1 MLNIGIIGAGRIGK
15 VHLESISYHVKNA
28 TVKAVADP
36 YMNDETRAF
45 VESFSVK
52 DVYSD
57 YHKILEDKDIDA
69 VLVCSSTDTHAD
81 ISIEAIK
88 AGKHVFCEK
97 PVDHSIA
104 KIQAVADT
112 LAANPGIKFQVGFNR
127 RFDHNFAAIR
137 AAYDAGKIGE
147 AHILKITSRDPEPPN
162 PKYIAVS
169 GGIFL
174 DMTIHDFDM
183 ACFLTNSDVE
193 EIYVNSAVLVD
204 PAIGEQGDVD
214 TAIITMKMANGALA
228 VIDNSRRAVYG
239 YDQRAEL
246 FGSKGMVATS
256 NDTLSSAV
264 ISDANGVTGE
274 KPLFFFLERYM
285 GSFSEEMRQFVN
297 AVENDT
303 EVPVGIHAGL
313 RASRSV
319 LPPRRALPST
329 DPSNSAR
336 SADRL
341 HNKAPAPK
349 GTGVL
354 CFVWR

>member
-1 MLNIGIIGAGRIGK
+1 MLKIGIIGAGRIGK

-28 TVKAVADP
+28 TVTAMADP
-36 YMNDETRAF
+36 FMNEETEKLIRSYG
-45 VESFSVK
+45 VSKVTK
-52 DVYSD
+52 DYKD
-57 YHKILEDKDIDA
+57 ILNDKDIDA
-69 VLVCSSTDTHAD
+69 VLVCSSTDTHAA
-81 ISIEAIK
+81 ISIEAIN

-97 PVDHSIA
+97 PVDHSIE
-104 KIQAVADT
+104 KIQAVADA
-112 LAANPGIKFQVGFNR
+112 LKEHPDIKFQVGFNR

-137 AAYDAGKIGE
+137 RAYDDGKIGE

-162 PKYIAVS
+162 PAYIKVS

-183 ACFLTNSDVE
+183 ACFLTDSDVE
-193 EIYVNSAVLVD
+193 ELYVNSAVLVD

-228 VIDNSRRAVYG
+228 VIDNSRKAAYG

-256 NDTLSSAV
+256 NDTVSSAV
-264 ISDANGVTGE
+264 ISNADGVTGE

-285 GSFSEEMRQFVN
+285 GSFSEEMRQFTE
-297 AVENDT
+297 AVINDT

-313 RASRSV
+313 QSV
-319 LPPRRALPST
+319 KIGLA
-329 DPSNSAR
+329 AR
-336 SADRL
+336 KSVEEHRPV
-341 HNKAPAPK
+341 KISEIQ
-349 GTGVL
+349 
-354 CFVWR
+354 

>member
-1 MLNIGIIGAGRIGK
+1 MLKIGIIGAGRIGK

-28 TVKAVADP
+28 TVTAMADP
-36 YMNDETRAF
+36 FMNEETEKLIRSYG
-45 VESFSVK
+45 VSKVTK
-52 DVYSD
+52 DYKD
-57 YHKILEDKDIDA
+57 ILNDKDIDA
-69 VLVCSSTDTHAD
+69 VLVCPSTDTHAA
-81 ISIEAIK
+81 ISIEAIN

-97 PVDHSIA
+97 PVDHSIE
-104 KIQAVADT
+104 KIQAVADA
-112 LAANPGIKFQVGFNR
+112 LKEHPDIKFQVGFNR

-137 AAYDAGKIGE
+137 KAYDDGKIGE

-162 PKYIAVS
+162 PAYIKVS

-183 ACFLTNSDVE
+183 ACFLTDSDVE
-193 EIYVNSAVLVD
+193 ELYVNSAVLVD

-228 VIDNSRRAVYG
+228 VIDNSRKAAYG

-256 NDTLSSAV
+256 NDTVSSAV
-264 ISDANGVTGE
+264 ISNADGVTGE

-285 GSFSEEMRQFVN
+285 GSFSEEMRQFTE
-297 AVENDT
+297 AVINDT

-313 RASRSV
+313 QSV
-319 LPPRRALPST
+319 KIGLA
-329 DPSNSAR
+329 AR
-336 SADRL
+336 KSVEEHRPV
-341 HNKAPAPK
+341 KISEIQ
-349 GTGVL
+349 
-354 CFVWR
+354 

>member
-28 TVKAVADP
+28 TVTAMADP
-36 YMNDETRAF
+36 FMNEETEKLIRSYG
-45 VESFSVK
+45 VSKVTK
-52 DVYSD
+52 DYKD
-57 YHKILEDKDIDA
+57 ILNDKDIDA
-69 VLVCSSTDTHAD
+69 VLVCSSTDTHAA
-81 ISIEAIK
+81 ISIEAIN

-97 PVDHSIA
+97 PVDHSIE
-104 KIQAVADT
+104 KIQAVADA
-112 LAANPGIKFQVGFNR
+112 LKEHPNIKFQVGFNR

-137 AAYDAGKIGE
+137 KAYDDGKIGE

-162 PKYIAVS
+162 PAYIKVS

-183 ACFLTNSDVE
+183 ACFLTDSDVE
-193 EIYVNSAVLVD
+193 ELYVNSAVLVD

-228 VIDNSRRAVYG
+228 VIDNSRKAAYG

-256 NDTLSSAV
+256 NDTVSSAV
-264 ISDANGVTGE
+264 ISNADGVTGE

-285 GSFSEEMRQFVN
+285 ESFSEEMRQFTE
-297 AVENDT
+297 AVINDT

-313 RASRSV
+313 QSV
-319 LPPRRALPST
+319 KIGLAAKKSVEEHRPVKISEIQ
-329 DPSNSAR
+329 
-336 SADRL
+336 
-341 HNKAPAPK
+341 
-349 GTGVL
+349 
-354 CFVWR
+354 

>member
-1 MLNIGIIGAGRIGK
+1 MLKIGIIGAGRIGK

-28 TVKAVADP
+28 TVTAMADP
-36 YMNDETRAF
+36 FMNEETEKLIRSYG
-45 VESFSVK
+45 VSKVTK
-52 DVYSD
+52 DYKD
-57 YHKILEDKDIDA
+57 ILNDKDIDA
-69 VLVCSSTDTHAD
+69 VLVCSSTDTHAA
-81 ISIEAIK
+81 ISIEAIN

-97 PVDHSIA
+97 PVDHSIE
-104 KIQAVADT
+104 KIQAVADA
-112 LAANPGIKFQVGFNR
+112 LKEHPDIKFQVGFNR

-137 AAYDAGKIGE
+137 KAYDYGKIGE

-162 PKYIAVS
+162 PAYIKVS

-183 ACFLTNSDVE
+183 ACFLTDSDVE
-193 EIYVNSAVLVD
+193 ELYVNSAVLVD

-228 VIDNSRRAVYG
+228 VIDNSRKAAYG

-256 NDTLSSAV
+256 NDTVSSAV
-264 ISDANGVTGE
+264 ISNADGVTGE

-285 GSFSEEMRQFVN
+285 GSFSEEMRQFTE
-297 AVENDT
+297 AVINDT

-313 RASRSV
+313 QSV
-319 LPPRRALPST
+319 KIGLA
-329 DPSNSAR
+329 AR
-336 SADRL
+336 KSVEEHRPV
-341 HNKAPAPK
+341 KISEIQ
-349 GTGVL
+349 
-354 CFVWR
+354 